1 MRRAITTGALGLALT
16 ALCGT
21 SLAQPPLPQV
31 NDSYFKAGQTDLA
44 RRLAIRPIKGPARNV
59 ILFIGDGMGVSTVTA
74 ARIYAG
80 QSRGVDG
87 ESYNL
92 TGDLLPYSALVKTYS
107 HDTQVADSAPTATA
121 LMTGVKTGN
130 GVLGVDQTV
139 PDGDCAAAKKGAVK
153 TLMEM
158 AEDAGMATGVV
169 TTTSVT
175 HATPAATYAHS
186 ADRDWE
192 SDANLSAKARAE
204 GCADIARQ
212 LIEWPHGDGFE
223 VIFGGGRAHLTPK
236 TSADVEFPD
245 RNGRRND
252 GRDLI
257 AEWRAK
263 TKGAYVWNKQGFDA
277 VDPRTTRHVMG
288 LFNPDMMAWELD
300 RAEDKGGEPSLAEMT
315 AKAIAVLAQ
324 GKTGYV
330 LMVEGGRIDHA
341 NHANNA
347 ARALSDAVA
356 FDDAVKT
363 AVAMTNPKD
372 TLIVVTAD
380 HSHGLTISG
389 YPKRGNPILGPVIGV
404 DGKPMLGRDG
414 KGYTTLTY
422 ATGPGAAAK
431 DEPRRDPLTEDTFAK
446 DYRQSALIGMGGAA
460 HGGEDVAVRAIGP
473 AAHLLTG
480 TIEQNAIFHV
490 MAHALGKRLEVKRRK

>member
-1 MRRAITTGALGLALT
+1 MKRAITTVGLTLALT
-16 ALCGT
+16 ALCGA
-21 SLAQPPLPQV
+21 SLAEQPLPQV
-31 NDSYFKAGQTDLA
+31 NDSYFKAGQDDLA
-44 RRLAIRPIKGPARNV
+44 RRLAIKPINGPAKNV
-59 ILFIGDGMGVSTVTA
+59 ILFVGDGMGVSTITA

-92 TGDLLPYSALVKTYS
+92 AGDLLPYSALVKTYS
-107 HDTQVADSAPTATA
+107 HDAQVADSSPTATA

-139 PDGDCAAAKKGAVK
+139 PDGDCAASKTGSVK

-158 AEDAGMATGVV
+158 AEDAGLATGVV
-169 TTTSVT
+169 TTTTVT
-175 HATPAATYAHS
+175 HATPASTYAHS

-192 SDANLSAKARAE
+192 SDASLSAKARAE

-223 VIFGGGRAHLTPK
+223 VVFGGGRAHFTPK
-236 TSADVEFPD
+236 TTADVEFPD
-245 RNGRRND
+245 RKGRRLD

-257 AEWRAK
+257 AEWQAK
-263 TKGAYVWNKQGFDA
+263 TPGAAYVWNKQGFDA
-277 VDPRTTRHVMG
+277 VDPKTTRHVMG
-288 LFNPDMMAWELD
+288 LFNPDQMAQELD
-300 RAEDKGGEPSLAEMT
+300 RENDKGGEPSLAEMT
-315 AKAIAVLAQ
+315 AKAIALLAQ
-324 GKTGYV
+324 GKDGYV
-330 LMVEGGRIDHA
+330 LLVEGGRIDHA

-363 AVAMTNPKD
+363 ALAMTDPKD

-389 YPKRGNPILGPVIGV
+389 YPKRGNPILGPVIGTN
-404 DGKPMLGRDG
+404 GKPALGRDG
-414 KGYTTLTY
+414 KGYTTLNY
-422 ATGPGAAAK
+422 ATGPGAAK
-431 DEPRRDPLTEDTFAK
+431 DEPRRDPLQEDTSDK
-446 DYRQSALIGMGGAA
+446 NYRQSALIGMGFAS

-473 AAHLLTG
+473 QAHLLTG

-490 MAHALGKRLEVKRRK
+490 MVHALGERLEKKRRK